1 MSFVFEEA
9 ETWAIERASTHL
21 TFKGD
26 FFLTTRCD
34 PMEIQTSYD
43 QISLDLRD
51 AIE

>member
-9 ETWAIERASTHL
+9 ATWAIERASTHL
-21 TFKGD
+21 TIKGD
-26 FFLTTRCD
+26 FFLTSRCD

-43 QISLDLRD
+43 RINLDLRD